1 MDEFVLSSSR
11 TALAIKSIFGV
22 TEYVAF
28 IIFGNLNAV
37 L

>member
-1 MDEFVLSSSR
+1 
-11 TALAIKSIFGV
+11 LAIKSIFGV